1 MSTMARTRKT
11 TVDLTALVQL
21 PLDTAQRQGLAQ
33 ALVAPGAGELR
44 AALGEA
50 QDALQRLDA
59 INTRFAALRR
69 STKMTLTVDKL
80 PAYAVMGAQQM
91 NVSE

>member
-1 MSTMARTRKT
+1 MARTKKT
-11 TVDLTALVQL
+11 MVDLSALAQL

-33 ALVAPGAGELR
+33 ALEAPGAGGLQVS
-44 AALGEA
+44 LDDA
-50 QDALQRLDA
+50 QDALRRLDA
-59 INTRFAALRR
+59 INVRFAALRR